1 LTNKKTK
8 QFQEKEVG
16 IHQTAIVHP
25 HARIAEGVEIGPYA
39 VIGEHVSIGRD
50 TKVGSQ
56 VLIEGW
62 TTIGER
68 NHIHSFS
75 SIGTPPQDIAYKLH
89 EETYLVIGDDN
100 VIRECATVHR
110 ATTKQDRKTEIGN
123 KNYLMA
129 YSHVAHDCKLG
140 NSIIMA
146 NSAGLAGHIVIEDYA
161 ILGGIVGVH
170 QHVRIGAYA
179 MIGGQ
184 SAIVQDIPPYVSA
197 AGNRA
202 QLYGLNT
209 IGLKRKGFSDEVINQ
224 LKKAYKIIFRSG
236 LTQEQAFKRVMDE
249 LPSSREVAYF
259 VDFMRNSKRGVTR

>member
-1 LTNKKTK
+1 VN
-8 QFQEKEVG
+8 
-16 IHQTAIVHP
+16 IHPTAVVHP
-25 HARIAEGVEIGPYA
+25 KARIAEGVSIGPYS
-39 VIGEHVSIGRD
+39 VIGEQVTIGKD
-50 TKVGSQ
+50 TKIASH
-56 VLIEGW
+56 VLIDGW

-68 NHIHSFS
+68 NQLHSFS
-75 SIGTPPQDIAYKLH
+75 CIGTPPQDVGYKN
-89 EETYLVIGDDN
+89 EESYLIIGNDN
-100 VIRECATVHR
+100 VIREFATVHR
-110 ATTKQDRKTEIGN
+110 ATTKEDRKTEIGN

-146 NSAGLAGHIVIEDYA
+146 NSAGLAGHITIEDYA

-170 QHVRIGAYA
+170 QYVRIGAYA

-209 IGLKRKGFSDEVINQ
+209 IGLKRKGFSDEIIGN

-236 LTQEQAFKRVMDE
+236 MTIEEAINRVADE
-249 LPSSREVAYF
+249 FPDSKEVNYF
-259 VDFMRNSKRGVTR
+259 VDFMRHSKRGVTR

>member
-1 LTNKKTK
+1 MN
-8 QFQEKEVG
+8 
-16 IHQTAIVHP
+16 IHSTAIVHKN
-25 HARIAEGVEIGPYA
+25 ARLDEGVEIGPYS
-39 VIGEHVSIGRD
+39 VIGEHVTVGTG
-50 TKVGSQ
+50 TKIASH

-62 TTIGER
+62 TTIGAR
-68 NHIHSFS
+68 NRIFPFS
-75 SIGTPPQDIAYKLH
+75 SIGTAPQDIGYRN
-89 EETYLVIGDDN
+89 EETYVVIGNDN

-110 ATTKQDRKTEIGN
+110 ATTKADKKTEIGN
-123 KNYLMA
+123 GNYLMA

-140 NSIIMA
+140 NNIIMA
-146 NSAGLAGHIVIEDYA
+146 NSAGLAGHIVIEDHA

-209 IGLKRKGFSDEVINQ
+209 IGLKRRGFSDQTINS

-236 LTQEQAFKRVMDE
+236 MTLDE
-249 LPSSREVAYF
+249 ALDKVAGEFSDSREVCYF
-259 VDFMRNSKRGVTR
+259 VDFMRNSKRGITR

>member
-1 LTNKKTK
+1 VN
-8 QFQEKEVG
+8 
-16 IHQTAIVHP
+16 IHSTAIVHKN
-25 HARIAEGVEIGPYA
+25 ARIGEGVEIGPYSI
-39 VIGEHVSIGRD
+39 IGEHVSIGRD
-50 TKVGSQ
+50 TKIASH

-68 NHIHSFS
+68 NRIFSFS
-75 SIGTPPQDIAYKLH
+75 SIGTAPQDIGYKN
-89 EETYLVIGDDN
+89 EETFLVVGNDN

-110 ATTKQDRKTEIGN
+110 ATSKADRKTEIGDR
-123 KNYLMA
+123 NYLMA

-140 NSIIMA
+140 NNIIMA
-146 NSAGLAGHIVIEDYA
+146 NSAGLAGHIVIEDNA

-209 IGLKRKGFSDEVINQ
+209 IGLKRKGFTDETINS

-236 LTQEQAFKRVMDE
+236 WTLEDALNKVAGEF
-249 LPSSREVAYF
+249 SGSREVLYF
-259 VDFMRNSKRGVTR
+259 VDFMRNSKRGITR

>member
-1 LTNKKTK
+1 MS
-8 QFQEKEVG
+8 
-16 IHQTAIVHP
+16 IHPTAIVHP
-25 HARIAEGVEIGPYA
+25 NARIAEGVEIGPYS
-39 VIGEHVSIGRD
+39 VIGENVSIGKG
-50 TKVGSQ
+50 TKVASH

-68 NHIHSFS
+68 NRIFSFS
-75 SIGTPPQDIAYKLH
+75 SIGTPPQDIGYRN
-89 EETYLVIGDDN
+89 EETYLVIGNDN

-110 ATTKQDRKTEIGN
+110 ATTKADRRTEIGN
-123 KNYLMA
+123 GNYLMA
-129 YSHVAHDCKLG
+129 YSHVAHDCKLR
-140 NSIIMA
+140 NNIIMA
-146 NSAGLAGHIVIEDYA
+146 NSAGLAGHIVIEDHA

-209 IGLKRKGFSDEVINQ
+209 IGLKRRGFSDETINH

-236 LTQEQAFKRVMDE
+236 MTIEEAINKVVEEFPD
-249 LPSSREVAYF
+249 SREVNYF
-259 VDFMRNSKRGVTR
+259 VDFMRHSKRGVTR

>member
-1 LTNKKTK
+1 
-8 QFQEKEVG
+8 VG
-16 IHQTAIVHP
+16 IHQTAVVHP
-25 HARIAEGVEIGPYA
+25 KAEIADGVEIGPYSI
-39 VIGEHVSIGRD
+39 IGEHVSIGKD
-50 TKVGSQ
+50 TKIGPH
-56 VLIEGW
+56 VLIDGW

-75 SIGTPPQDIAYKLH
+75 SIGTPPQDISYKLH
-89 EETYLVIGDDN
+89 EETYLIVGNDN
-100 VIRECATVHR
+100 VIRESATVHR

-123 KNYLMA
+123 HNYLMA

-140 NSIIMA
+140 NYIIMA
-146 NSAGLAGHIVIEDYA
+146 NSAGLAGHIIIEDYA

-184 SAIVQDIPPYVSA
+184 SAIVLDVPPYVSA

-202 QLYGLNT
+202 QLYGLNL
-209 IGLKRKGFSDEVINQ
+209 IGLKRKGFSDTAISQ

-236 LTQEQAFKRVMDE
+236 LTQDEAFNKVMDE
-249 LPSSREVAYF
+249 FPDTPEVRYF
-259 VDFMRNSKRGVTR
+259 VDFMRCSKRGVTR